1 MIGVGND
8 NDGDR
13 LHSVNVFYKCEKVL
27 PNGRIET
34 EEYPL
39 KDLHF
44 PTSVMRAIYHYSTT
58 REASKLTYDLKHP
71 NGSWGNYVSLRKLV
85 AYLSKTFRFHTK
97 HTELRQTLT
106 EFASKTGQYMR
117 ESPDGSGTL
126 VAMRVYLDGT
136 SMETMEQFSQT
147 HPGDIVVALGA
158 KGRYFHNRF
167 LENDIGLI
175 DFDDSMMSQF
185 KEHTGQEFRP
195 NSCLASAMLYIC
207 FVGKG
212 RPVWIEAKNWDRL
225 QRTKKPMK
233 STSIRIPTYEIIS
246 EICGV
251 EFQADGSLQMSLHQL
266 VPFLEKYG
274 VVCQVMTTSNR
285 KFFEY
290 IPANPRSIMPRLR
303 LVLHHRHV

>member
-1 MIGVGND
+1 
-8 NDGDR
+8 
-13 LHSVNVFYKCEKVL
+13 VNVFYKCEKVL

-71 NGSWGNYVSLRKLV
+71 DGSWGNYVSLRKLV

-97 HTELRQTLT
+97 HVELRLALND
-106 EFASKTGQYMR
+106 FASKTGQYMR

-126 VAMRVYLDGT
+126 VAMRLYLDGT

-167 LENDIGLI
+167 LENDLGLI
-175 DFDDSMMSQF
+175 VFDAGRQSGLRVGTPVTVLRGDRPLYSALIVDVRDSLSGAVLQ
-185 KEHTGQEFRP
+185 
-195 NSCLASAMLYIC
+195 
-207 FVGKG
+207 
-212 RPVWIEAKNWDRL
+212 DR
-225 QRTKKPMK
+225 MADAGDVEIGDG
-233 STSIRIPTYEIIS
+233 IRLLPEQNT
-246 EICGV
+246 
-251 EFQADGSLQMSLHQL
+251 L
-266 VPFLEKYG
+266 
-274 VVCQVMTTSNR
+274 
-285 KFFEY
+285 
-290 IPANPRSIMPRLR
+290 
-303 LVLHHRHV
+303 